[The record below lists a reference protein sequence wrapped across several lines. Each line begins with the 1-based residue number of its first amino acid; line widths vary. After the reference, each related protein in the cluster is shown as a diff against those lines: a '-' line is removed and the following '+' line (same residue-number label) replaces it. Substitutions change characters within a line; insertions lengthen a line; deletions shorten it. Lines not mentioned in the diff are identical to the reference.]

1 LDGANYTYDA
11 AGNQKSRQ
19 DNWTGINAGYA
30 YDALYELTQV
40 TQGATTTESY
50 TYDAV
55 GNRLSSLGLSPYN
68 YGISNELLSKPGVN
82 FTYDSNGNTLS
93 KSDSTG
99 TTTYG
104 WDFENRL
111 ASVTLPGTGGTVTF
125 KYDPFGRRVQKS
137 SPSGTTNYLFD
148 GLNVLEEVDN
158 SGNVLARYTQSDE
171 TDEALSELRTG
182 TTTYYE
188 QDGIGAVTS
197 LSNSAAT
204 LANTYR
210 YDSYGKLTASTGT
223 VANPFQYTGREFD
236 SETGIY
242 AYRARYY
249 DQNVGR
255 FLSEDPIAFNGGL
268 NFYRYVYGNPLTL
281 VDPLAA
287 RGGKGSFRSNQMS
300 QV

>member
-1 LDGANYTYDA
+1 MYD
-11 AGNQKSRQ
+11 
-19 DNWTGINAGYA
+19 TTIHA
-30 YDALYELTQV
+30 YDTAE
-40 TQGATTTESY
+40 
-50 TYDAV
+50 DC
-55 GNRLSSLGLSPYN
+55 SP
-68 YGISNELLSKPGVN
+68 V
-82 FTYDSNGNTLS
+82 DSNGNTLTKVVGS
-93 KSDSTG
+93 N
-99 TTTYG
+99 TTTYA

-182 TTTYYE
+182 TTTYYA

-268 NFYRYVYGNPLTL
+268 NLYRYVYGNPLTL
-281 VDPLAA
+281 VDPL
-287 RGGKGSFRSNQMS
+287 GL
-300 QV
+300 